1 MKAVYLD
8 HCTSAFPKAPG
19 VGEAMARTILR
30 PGRAEGS
37 PAAVGEK
44 LLKLAHAPAGSV
56 LRFTP
61 GADWG
66 LGWLLSALLRP
77 GDRVLAS
84 PMERGS
90 VLRALEGCPGVTV
103 ELMPCT
109 RQGEL
114 ILDGLEEKLTPDVK
128 AVVLTHASH
137 VSGDLF
143 PMAAVGA
150 LCRARDI
157 CFLADGAQTF
167 GVLPV
172 DMAGWGVDGL
182 VFPGHTGLLG
192 PEGMGGLALSPRLAA
207 LLPPFP
213 DDSLNLPGIAG
224 LGAALDYL
232 EEEGERL
239 TVRLGRTERPGY
251 YIDYCT
257 TLRCA
262 GSNPVTLEAYRYG
275 GFCLRTRPDWNG
287 QTSEMLTSEG
297 AVRDSADGSH
307 ARWCYLQGPAG
318 TGYASLLVVPSADN
332 LNYPEPLR
340 VWPSTANPPAGDVM
354 WNFSV
359 YAYSFVSSYLIGIL

>member
-19 VGEAMARTILR
+19 VGEAMARAILR
-30 PGRAEGS
+30 PGRTEDS

-77 GDRVLAS
+77 GDKVLAS

-103 ELMPCT
+103 ELLPCT

-114 ILDGLEEKLTPDVK
+114 ILDGLEEKLTHDVK

-232 EEEGERL
+232 AEEGERL
-239 TVRLGRTERPGY
+239 TVRLGRLSRHLWARMKELDGEGLRVLGRGTPHNRAGLVSVEFTARPNGEMARLLAERYG
-251 YIDYCT
+251 I
-257 TLRCA
+257 RCA
-262 GSNPVTLEAYRYG
+262 WGTLDAPLA
-275 GFCLRTRPDWNG
+275 CRTLGCSEQGVVRFSVSPFTTFGEIDW
-287 QTSEMLTSEG
+287 LEG
-297 AVRDSADGSH
+297 AVEA
-307 ARWCYLQGPAG
+307 
-318 TGYASLLVVPSADN
+318 LL
-332 LNYPEPLR
+332 
-340 VWPSTANPPAGDVM
+340 
-354 WNFSV
+354 
-359 YAYSFVSSYLIGIL
+359 

>member
-1 MKAVYLD
+1 MKAVHLD
-8 HCTSAFPKAPG
+8 QCAAAFPKAPG
-19 VGEAMARTILR
+19 VGEAMARAILR
-30 PGRAEGS
+30 PGRAEDS

-44 LLKLAHAPAGSV
+44 LLKLAHAPAGSE

-66 LGWLLSALLRP
+66 LDRLLSALLRP
-77 GDRVLAS
+77 GDKVLTS

-90 VLRALEGCPGVTV
+90 VLRALEGRPGVTV
-103 ELMPCT
+103 ELLPCT
-109 RQGEL
+109 PQGAL

-150 LCRARDI
+150 LCRAREI
-157 CFLADGAQTF
+157 WFLADGTQTF

-182 VFPGHTGLLG
+182 IFPGHTGLLG
-192 PEGMGGLALSPRLAA
+192 PEGMGGLALSHRLAA

-232 EEEGERL
+232 AEEGERL
-239 TVRLGRTERPGY
+239 TVRLGRLSRHLWARMKELDGAGLRVLGRGTPHNRAGLVSVEFTARPNEEMVRLLAERYG
-251 YIDYCT
+251 I
-257 TLRCA
+257 RCA
-262 GSNPVTLEAYRYG
+262 WGTLDAPLA
-275 GFCLRTRPDWNG
+275 CRTLGCSEQGVVRFSVSPFTTFGEIDW
-287 QTSEMLTSEG
+287 LEG
-297 AVRDSADGSH
+297 AVEA
-307 ARWCYLQGPAG
+307 
-318 TGYASLLVVPSADN
+318 LL
-332 LNYPEPLR
+332 
-340 VWPSTANPPAGDVM
+340 
-354 WNFSV
+354 
-359 YAYSFVSSYLIGIL
+359 